1 MPASL
6 FIVATPIGHL
16 DDITR
21 RAIDVLKSVDLIAA
35 EDTRHSAKLLQHYD
49 IRTPLVSYHDHSA
62 ASDVE
67 ALMARLRSGSSIAL
81 ISDAGTPMVSD
92 PGYRLVAACQEERL
106 PVVPIPGPSAMTAA
120 LCAAGLPTD
129 RFYFE
134 GFLPAK
140 SGQRNHRLKAL
151 RTVETTLIF
160 FESPRRLS
168 ASLSAMCAELG
179 DREAAI
185 CRELTKSHETIRR
198 ERLSALI
205 AFVESDPNQQ
215 RGEVVV
221 LVEGFDQG
229 SADIPAEA
237 WNWLERLA
245 EELPPR
251 RAAAVVSEFTGVPA
265 RDLYQWLLTKR
276 EKT

>member
-49 IRTPLVSYHDHSA
+49 IRTPLVSYHDHSDA
-62 ASDVE
+62 NDVE
-67 ALMARLRSGSSIAL
+67 ALMGRLRSGSSIAL

-92 PGYRLVAACQEERL
+92 PGYRLVAACQQERL

-120 LCAAGLPTD
+120 LSVAGLPTD

-151 RTVETTLIF
+151 RTIETTLIF

-168 ASLSAMCAELG
+168 ASLAAMCAELG

-198 ERLSALI
+198 DRLSALS

-251 RAAAVVSEFTGVPA
+251 RAAAVVSDFTGVPA

-276 EKT
+276 DDI

>member
-62 ASDVE
+62 ASHVE

-151 RTVETTLIF
+151 RTIETTLIF

-205 AFVESDPNQQ
+205 AFVESDPKQH

-237 WNWLERLA
+237 WKWLERLA

>member
-49 IRTPLVSYHDHSA
+49 IRTPLVSYHDHSD

-92 PGYRLVAACQEERL
+92 PGYRLVAACQQERL

-120 LCAAGLPTD
+120 LSAAGFPSD

-151 RTVETTLIF
+151 RTIETTLIF

-168 ASLSAMCAELG
+168 
-179 DREAAI
+179 
-185 CRELTKSHETIRR
+185 
-198 ERLSALI
+198 
-205 AFVESDPNQQ
+205 
-215 RGEVVV
+215 
-221 LVEGFDQG
+221 
-229 SADIPAEA
+229 
-237 WNWLERLA
+237 
-245 EELPPR
+245 
-251 RAAAVVSEFTGVPA
+251 
-265 RDLYQWLLTKR
+265 
-276 EKT
+276 

>member
-49 IRTPLVSYHDHSA
+49 IRTPLVSYHDHSD

-92 PGYRLVAACQEERL
+92 PGYRLVAACQQERL

-120 LCAAGLPTD
+120 LSVAGLPTD

-151 RTVETTLIF
+151 RTIETTLIF
-160 FESPRRLS
+160 YESPRRLS
-168 ASLSAMCAELG
+168 ASLAAMCAELG

-198 ERLSALI
+198 DRLSALS
-205 AFVESDPNQQ
+205 AFIESDPNQQ

-251 RAAAVVSEFTGVPA
+251 RAAAVVSDFTGVPA

-276 EKT
+276 DDT

>member
-21 RAIDVLKSVDLIAA
+21 RAIEVLKSVDLIAA

-49 IRTPLVSYHDHSA
+49 IRTPLVSYHDHSD
-62 ASDVE
+62 ASDIE
-67 ALMARLRSGSSIAL
+67 ALMARLRSGASIAL

-92 PGYRLVAACQEERL
+92 PGYRLVAACQQERL
-106 PVVPIPGPSAMTAA
+106 SVVPVPGPSAMTAA

-140 SGQRNHRLKAL
+140 SGQRNHRLKEL
-151 RTVETTLIF
+151 RTIETTLIF

-168 ASLSAMCAELG
+168 SLLAAMCAELG

-198 ERLSALI
+198 DRLSALS

-229 SADIPAEA
+229 STDIPAEA
-237 WNWLERLA
+237 WTWLERLA

-251 RAAAVVSEFTGVPA
+251 RAAAVVSDFTGVPA

-276 EKT
+276 DNT

>member
-1 MPASL
+1 VPASL

>member
-151 RTVETTLIF
+151 RTIETTLIF

-205 AFVESDPNQQ
+205 AFVESDPNQH

-237 WNWLERLA
+237 WKWLERLA

>member
-6 FIVATPIGHL
+6 FIVATPIGHM

-49 IRTPLVSYHDHSA
+49 IRTPLVSYHDHSD

-92 PGYRLVAACQEERL
+92 PGYRLVAACQQKRL

-120 LCAAGLPTD
+120 LSVAGLPTD

-151 RTVETTLIF
+151 RTIETTLIF

-168 ASLSAMCAELG
+168 ASLAAMCAELG

-198 ERLSALI
+198 DRLSALS

-251 RAAAVVSEFTGVPA
+251 RAAAVVSDFTGVPA

-276 EKT
+276 DDT

>member
-49 IRTPLVSYHDHSA
+49 IRTPLVSYHDHSD

-92 PGYRLVAACQEERL
+92 PGYRLVAACQQERL

-120 LCAAGLPTD
+120 LSAAGLPTD

-151 RTVETTLIF
+151 RTIEATLIF

-168 ASLSAMCAELG
+168 ASLAAMCAELG

-198 ERLSALI
+198 DRLSALS

-229 SADIPAEA
+229 SADMPAEA

-251 RAAAVVSEFTGVPA
+251 RAAAVVSDFTGVPA
-265 RDLYQWLLTKR
+265 RDLYQWLLNKH

>member
-1 MPASL
+1 VPASL

-49 IRTPLVSYHDHSA
+49 IRTPLVSYHDHSDA
-62 ASDVE
+62 TDVE

-92 PGYRLVAACQEERL
+92 PGYRLVAACQQERL

-120 LCAAGLPTD
+120 LSAAGLPTD

-151 RTVETTLIF
+151 RTIETTLIF

-168 ASLSAMCAELG
+168 ASLAAMCAELG

-198 ERLSALI
+198 DRLSALS

-251 RAAAVVSEFTGVPA
+251 RAAAVVSDFTGVPA

-276 EKT
+276 DDT

>member
-49 IRTPLVSYHDHSA
+49 IRTPLVSYHDHSD

-92 PGYRLVAACQEERL
+92 PGYRLVAACQQERL

-120 LCAAGLPTD
+120 LSVAGLPTD

-151 RTVETTLIF
+151 RTIETTLIF

-168 ASLSAMCAELG
+168 ASLAAMCAELG

-198 ERLSALI
+198 DRLSALS
-205 AFVESDPNQQ
+205 AFVGSDPNQQ

-251 RAAAVVSEFTGVPA
+251 RAAAVVSDFTGVPA

>member
-49 IRTPLVSYHDHSA
+49 IRTPLVSYHDHSD

-92 PGYRLVAACQEERL
+92 PGYRLVAACQQERL
-106 PVVPIPGPSAMTAA
+106 PVVPIPGPSAMTAS
-120 LCAAGLPTD
+120 LSVAGLPTD

-151 RTVETTLIF
+151 RTIETTLIF

-168 ASLSAMCAELG
+168 ASLAAMCAELG

-198 ERLSALI
+198 DRLSALS

-251 RAAAVVSEFTGVPA
+251 RAATVVSDFTGVPA

-276 EKT
+276 DDT

>member
-49 IRTPLVSYHDHSA
+49 IRTPLVSYHDHSD

-92 PGYRLVAACQEERL
+92 PGYRLVAACQQERL
-106 PVVPIPGPSAMTAA
+106 PVVPIPGPSAMTPA
-120 LCAAGLPTD
+120 LSVAGLPTD

-151 RTVETTLIF
+151 RTIETTLIF

-168 ASLSAMCAELG
+168 ASLAAMCAELG

-198 ERLSALI
+198 DRLSALS

-229 SADIPAEA
+229 SADIPGEA

-251 RAAAVVSEFTGVPA
+251 RAAAVVSDFTGVPA

-276 EKT
+276 DDT

>member
-49 IRTPLVSYHDHSA
+49 IRTPLVSYHDHSD

-67 ALMARLRSGSSIAL
+67 ALMTRLRSGSSIAL

-92 PGYRLVAACQEERL
+92 PGYRLVVACQQERL

-120 LCAAGLPTD
+120 LSVAGLPTD

-151 RTVETTLIF
+151 RTIETTLIF

-168 ASLSAMCAELG
+168 ASLAAMCAELG

-198 ERLSALI
+198 DRLSALS

-229 SADIPAEA
+229 SADIPGEA

-251 RAAAVVSEFTGVPA
+251 RAAAVVSDFTGVSA
-265 RDLYQWLLTKR
+265 RDLYQWLLNKHDDT
-276 EKT
+276 

>member
-49 IRTPLVSYHDHSA
+49 IRTPLVSYHDHSD
-62 ASDVE
+62 ASDIE

-92 PGYRLVAACQEERL
+92 PGYRLVAACQQERL

-120 LCAAGLPTD
+120 LSVAGLPTD

-151 RTVETTLIF
+151 RTIETTLIF

-168 ASLSAMCAELG
+168 ASLAAMCAELG

-198 ERLSALI
+198 DRLSALS

-215 RGEVVV
+215 RGELVV

-251 RAAAVVSEFTGVPA
+251 RAATVVSDFTGVPA

-276 EKT
+276 DDT

>member
-49 IRTPLVSYHDHSA
+49 IRTPLVSYHDHSD

-67 ALMARLRSGSSIAL
+67 ALMTRLRSGSSIAL

-92 PGYRLVAACQEERL
+92 PGYRLVAACQQERL

-120 LCAAGLPTD
+120 LSVAGLPTD

-151 RTVETTLIF
+151 RTIETTLIF

-168 ASLSAMCAELG
+168 ASLAAMCAELG

-198 ERLSALI
+198 DRLSALS

-229 SADIPAEA
+229 SADIPGEA

-251 RAAAVVSEFTGVPA
+251 RAAAVVSDFTGVPA

-276 EKT
+276 DDT

>member
-49 IRTPLVSYHDHSA
+49 IRTPLVSYHDHSD

-67 ALMARLRSGSSIAL
+67 ALLARLRSGSSIAL

-92 PGYRLVAACQEERL
+92 PGYRLVAACQQERL

-120 LCAAGLPTD
+120 LSVAGLPTD

-140 SGQRNHRLKAL
+140 AGQRNHRLKAL
-151 RTVETTLIF
+151 RTIETTLIF

-168 ASLSAMCAELG
+168 ASLAAMCAELG

-198 ERLSALI
+198 DRLSALS

-251 RAAAVVSEFTGVPA
+251 RAAAVVSDFTGVPA